1 MTKLISLDYLLCSLI
16 SFLRS
21 EYEYTFLVKHSPDS
35 QADARGVHVTWM
47 LTPFVKI
54 SKVTSSS
61 LVGSY
66 RVEQKDDSVTFK
78 AGLFYILV
86 N

>member
-1 MTKLISLDYLLCSLI
+1 MTKLISLDNLLCSLI

-54 SKVTSSS
+54 SKITSSS

-78 AGLFYILV
+78 AG
-86 N
+86 